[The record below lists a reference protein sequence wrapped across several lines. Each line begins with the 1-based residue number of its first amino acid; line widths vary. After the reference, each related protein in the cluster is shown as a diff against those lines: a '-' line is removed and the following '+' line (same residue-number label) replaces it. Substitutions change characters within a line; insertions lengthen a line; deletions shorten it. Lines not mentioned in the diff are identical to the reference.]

1 MIFEFSL
8 KRALS
13 IAKKEKFH
21 ILRDPFTLAMATV
34 LPVLLVLIFGL
45 AIEFNVKDIG
55 LGENFFLVE
64 TASGRSV

>member
-1 MIFEFSL
+1 MMEKFNVKFNL
-8 KRALS
+8 RRTLS

-21 ILRDPFTLAMATV
+21 ILRDPFTLTMATI

-55 LGENFFLVE
+55 LTVRDSDRTL
-64 TASGRSV
+64 